1 MTAPNGLLII
11 DKPSGITSHGVV
23 SQVRKALGT
32 RKVGHAG
39 TLDPMATGV
48 LVLGIERAT
57 RVLGHLALR
66 DKEYLATIRLGSS
79 TVTDDSEGE
88 IIQAADPDVLGA
100 VTDEAI
106 SAVVATLTGDIEQVP
121 SAVSAIKV
129 DGKRAHAL
137 VRAGED
143 VVLKSRRVHVDR
155 FDILSIDHG
164 GGFIDLE
171 VAVTC
176 STGTYVRALA
186 RDLGSDLN
194 VGGHLTA
201 LRRTRVGSWTAAE
214 AIELQTFVDSDDPAS
229 HVVGL
234 DTVAPRSFRTREVTA
249 AEAVYIRTGRII
261 EWAPSITTDESLP
274 AEPVALLDPMGRL
287 MALAQPKGT
296 DARYLAVFAE

>member
-57 RVLGHLALR
+57 RVLGHLALH
-66 DKEYLATIRLGSS
+66 DKEYLATIRLGAS

-88 IIQAADPDVLGA
+88 ILQTADSLVLSA
-100 VTDEAI
+100 ITDEAI
-106 SAVVATLTGDIEQVP
+106 TAVVATLTGDIEQVP

-143 VVLKSRRVHVDR
+143 VVLKSRRVQVER
-155 FDILSIDHG
+155 FDVLSIDRG
-164 GGFIDLE
+164 EGYVDLE

-186 RDLGSDLN
+186 RDLGSVLN

-201 LRRTRVGSWTAAE
+201 LRRTRVGSWTAGE
-214 AIELQTFVDSDDPAS
+214 AIELQAFVESDDPAS

-234 DTVAPRSFRTREVTA
+234 DAVAPRSFRTREVTS

-261 EWAPSITTDESLP
+261 PWAPSSSTDDSLP
-274 AEPVALLDPMGRL
+274 AEPVALMDPMGRL
-287 MALAQPKGT
+287 MALAQPNGT
-296 DARYLAVFAE
+296 AARYLAVFAE

>member
-48 LVLGIERAT
+48 LVLGLERAT
-57 RVLGHLALR
+57 RVLGHLALH
-66 DKEYLATIRLGSS
+66 DKEYLATIRLGAS

-88 IIQAADPDVLGA
+88 TTQTADAGVLGE

-106 SAVVATLTGDIEQVP
+106 AVVIATLTGDIEQVP

-143 VVLKSRRVHVDR
+143 VVLKSRRVHVER
-155 FDILSIDHG
+155 FDVLSIIRG
-164 GGFIDLE
+164 EGFIDLQ

-186 RDLGSDLN
+186 RDLGSELN

-201 LRRTRVGSWTAAE
+201 LRRTRVGSWTSGE
-214 AIELQTFVDSDDPAS
+214 SIELQAFVESADPSS
-229 HVVGL
+229 HVVRL
-234 DTVAPRSFRTREVTA
+234 DVVAPRSFRTREVSA
-249 AEAVYIRTGRII
+249 GEAEYIRTGRII
-261 EWAPSITTDESLP
+261 AWAPASTIDESLP
-274 AEPVALLDPMGRL
+274 AEPVALIDPTGRL

-296 DARYLAVFAE
+296 DARNLAVFAE